1 METFVA
7 AVFPTKDQAIGGHK
21 RLLQLAEDGSIVV
34 ERAAVYGRQPD
45 GELGPVDLDT
55 SVPVLFDLS
64 SLPGGIGQ
72 EVLDELD
79 SAMPDG
85 AYALVAHLLEHDGTV
100 VDPAMVAC
108 GGTVY
113 RRPTSDLRHDAYVRF
128 MDASKL

>member
-1 METFVA
+1 METFVT

-21 RLLQLAEDGSIVV
+21 RLLRLSEDGSSVV
-34 ERAAVYGRQPD
+34 ERAAVYGRQPN

-55 SVPVLFDLS
+55 PGPEVYDLS
-64 SLPGGIGQ
+64 GLPGGAGQ

-79 SAMPDG
+79 TAMPDA
-85 AYALVAHLLEHDGTV
+85 AYALVAHLIEHDGTV
-100 VDPAMVAC
+100 VDSAMVAC

-113 RRPTSDLRHDAYVRF
+113 RRPISDLQHDAYVRF